1 MKLFGSLTGLTL
13 NRNRNKTEGL
23 RIGKLKHCKDKIE
36 NINWVNTPVKT
47 VGVYFGHNREKCITL
62 NWKNKIEQMKNLNYI
77 MGKKKFINNWKNINN
92 EIIDITK
99 IYIYCRCSPR

>member
-36 NINWVNTPVKT
+36 NINWVNTPV
-47 VGVYFGHNREKCITL
+47 I
-62 NWKNKIEQMKNLNYI
+62 
-77 MGKKKFINNWKNINN
+77 
-92 EIIDITK
+92 
-99 IYIYCRCSPR
+99 